1 MDGLSDVHAPF
12 LKSEGFKEK
21 DRKKICCNQ
30 HVLINLPS
38 EGIKIVELILG
49 KTVNLGKF
57 GAFNSDEIF
66 GYPFGQAFEV
76 LEEGKVRPIKSVR
89 GTGDEHDNSD
99 DDDAS
104 KQEFAKAFSMYSQDN
119 QQIADIGSKIQKLT
133 AEDIDKLK
141 KSGTSSDVG
150 QKIIEQIITGH
161 GGFDKKTIFSQQKY
175 LRRKQK
181 KFLRRFQVENLGT
194 SQLLKYY
201 IEKDA
206 SKVRDISEESLG
218 LLLSY
223 ANVRPGGNY
232 ILLDDTGGVILYAL
246 MERMAG
252 QGSILCINENE
263 HPNHSVLRYSDYSEE
278 LYERQVKNANWLQ
291 FTEPE
296 SVKVPWTEVTESE
309 LEHMKTLKRAQY
321 FKREKRAKS
330 TNEAIALIEK
340 GNFDAFISVSSL
352 HIPSILPY
360 VLPKIGGSRPIVI
373 YSPYKEL
380 LMEIQNCLIAD
391 RKVLG
396 PCILETRMRPYQ
408 SLLGRMHP
416 VMTMRGYGG
425 YIVWG
430 TRVFPK
436 EAGIQAAG
444 KGAKRSKRV
453 NYDGDDVMNNEDQVE
468 QVPEQK

>member
-1 MDGLSDVHAPF
+1 MDGGIDANAPSMKGES
-12 LKSEGFKEK
+12 LNVK

-30 HVLINLPS
+30 HVLISLPS
-38 EGIKIVELILG
+38 EGIKIVELTLG
-49 KTVNLGKF
+49 KTINLGKF
-57 GAFNSDEIF
+57 GAFNADEIF

-89 GTGDEHDNSD
+89 DTGDGDDNSD
-99 DDDAS
+99 DDDVS

-119 QQIADIGSKIQKLT
+119 QQIVDMGSKVQKLT
-133 AEDIDKLK
+133 AEDVDKLK

-150 QKIIEQIITGH
+150 QKVIEQIIAGH

-175 LRRKQK
+175 LRRKQR
-181 KFLRRFQVENLGT
+181 KFLRRFQVEYLGA

-206 SKVRDISEESLG
+206 LKVRDISEESLG

-252 QGSILCINENE
+252 QGTILCINENE

-278 LYERQVKNANWLQ
+278 LYEKHVKNANWLQ

-296 SVKVPWTEVTESE
+296 SEKVHWTEAAEPE
-309 LEHMKTLKRAQY
+309 LECMKGLKRAQY

-330 TNEAIALIEK
+330 INEAIALIEK

-352 HIPSILPY
+352 HIPSIIPY
-360 VLPKIGGSRPIVI
+360 VLPKIGGSKPIAI
-373 YSPYKEL
+373 YSPFKEL

-391 RKVLG
+391 RRVLS
-396 PCILETRMRPYQ
+396 PCIFETRMRPYQ
-408 SLLGRMHP
+408 SILGRMHP

-430 TRVFPK
+430 TRVLPK
-436 EAGIQAAG
+436 DGGIQAAG
-444 KGAKRSKRV
+444 KGAKKSKSI
-453 NYDGDDVMNNEDQVE
+453 NYDGGNVISNEKAVKQVAKQE
-468 QVPEQK
+468 